1 MNKTLRVPCPNCGG
15 KATRKYFTNTQ
26 EARYSNCPQN
36 QVVQTECTDCD
47 YLMEMCLFNGNV
59 IEAQTSSTL
68 NINIARKNQQ
78 QLVLLPAKLLA

>member
-15 KATRKYFTNTQ
+15 KATRQYFTNTK

-36 QVVQTECTDCD
+36 QVVQTECDYCD
-47 YLMEMCLFNGNV
+47 YLMVMCLFNGNV
-59 IEAQTSSTL
+59 IEAQFANSAFML
-68 NINIARKNQQ
+68 PKNQQ